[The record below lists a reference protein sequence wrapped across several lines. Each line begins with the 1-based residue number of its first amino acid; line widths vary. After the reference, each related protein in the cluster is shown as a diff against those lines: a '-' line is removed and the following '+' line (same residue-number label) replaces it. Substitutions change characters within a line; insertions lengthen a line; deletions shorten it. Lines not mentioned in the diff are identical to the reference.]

1 VFSDFQIRKETLG
14 RGCMHG
20 GEQSGEDD
28 GPIPVSKADP
38 RVTWPG
44 KGAREDGGKWS
55 DSRYMLEPEW
65 TES

>member
-1 VFSDFQIRKETLG
+1 MLSDFQIRKETLG
-14 RGCMHG
+14 RGCMCG
-20 GEQSGEDD
+20 GEQSGEEE

-44 KGAREDGGKWS
+44 KGSREDGGKCS
-55 DSRYMLEPEW
+55 DSRYVLEPEW